1 MRGKAPSRCRF
12 LPCHGITPAYA
23 GKSVSANP
31 NSLQERDH
39 PRLCG
44 EKHAFKKSA
53 QYNRG
58 SPPPMRGKGEFV
70 MPVISCKGITP
81 AYAGKRWYA
90 QNSSC
95 QCQDHP
101 RLCGEKMC
109 DVQSANRA
117 EGSPPPMRGKEE
129 YSPLKNDLTRITP
142 AYAGKSLR
150 FLTRNQHFQDHP
162 RLCGEKCYTSCPAG
176 LSLGSPPPM
185 RGKVYRAGVQ
195 STNPRITPAYAG
207 KRKSENSKYS
217 SSKDHPRLCG
227 EKVWIIAVATNFPG
241 SPPPMR
247 GKD

>member
-117 EGSPPPMRGKEE
+117 EGSPPPMRGKVCD
-129 YSPLKNDLTRITP
+129 SSHAINTFRITP
-142 AYAGKSLR
+142 AYAGKSVIPPAL
-150 FLTRNQHFQDHP
+150 LGCPWDHP
-162 RLCGEKCYTSCPAG
+162 RLCGEKCTGRVCN
-176 LSLGSPPPM
+176 
-185 RGKVYRAGVQ
+185 Q
-195 STNPRITPAYAG
+195 QI
-207 KRKSENSKYS
+207 
-217 SSKDHPRLCG
+217 
-227 EKVWIIAVATNFPG
+227 PG

-247 GKD
+247 GKANFVGAPPSRLGITPAYAGKSL

>member
-1 MRGKAPSRCRF
+1 
-12 LPCHGITPAYA
+12 
-23 GKSVSANP
+23 
-31 NSLQERDH
+31 
-39 PRLCG
+39 
-44 EKHAFKKSA
+44 
-53 QYNRG
+53 
-58 SPPPMRGKGEFV
+58 MRGKGEFV

-207 KRKSENSKYS
+207 KRVYRSFFSVLLR
-217 SSKDHPRLCG
+217 DHPRLCG
-227 EKVWIIAVATNFPG
+227 EKFPVTLKNIISTG

-247 GKD
+247 GKARQHLLPACQPGITPAYAGKRSRIVSCASTM